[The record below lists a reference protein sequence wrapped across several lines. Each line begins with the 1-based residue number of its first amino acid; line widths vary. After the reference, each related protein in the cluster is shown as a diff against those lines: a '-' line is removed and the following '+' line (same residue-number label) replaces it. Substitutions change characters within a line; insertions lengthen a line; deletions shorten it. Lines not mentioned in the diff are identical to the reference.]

1 MQDEIII
8 HKNQTEMLEFMEDIN
23 DTKIFKC
30 KKCCWYSHNEIC
42 LNPDGAA
49 VSAIPP
55 GHRAGADGSNSS
67 SEAHMHD
74 IIHESLSRQ
83 EKALCLLRDLLEEEY
98 SSLLSRDID
107 TVVSLEFSVQELIRH
122 LALEKTF
129 VIKRL
134 GGMRVAEYADALPD
148 DLAVILL
155 ETLRSI
161 DASEQDVARQ
171 ASRNTTLS
179 LALLDQSSR
188 TRPALTKQ
196 AMPPK
201 AETYG
206 RRGGMRTQHP
216 QAALISGR
224 L

>member
-1 MQDEIII
+1 MHNII
-8 HKNQTEMLEFMEDIN
+8 
-23 DTKIFKC
+23 
-30 KKCCWYSHNEIC
+30 Y
-42 LNPDGAA
+42 
-49 VSAIPP
+49 
-55 GHRAGADGSNSS
+55 
-67 SEAHMHD
+67 
-74 IIHESLSRQ
+74 ESLSRQ
-83 EKALCLLRDLLEEEY
+83 DKALCLLRDLLEEEY
-98 SSLLSRDID
+98 HCLLDRDTD
-107 TVVSLEFSVQELIRH
+107 GVVSLEFSVQELIRH

-134 GGMRVAEYADALPD
+134 GGMRVAEYAGMLPE
-148 DLAVILL
+148 DLAATLL
-155 ETLRSI
+155 ETLRRI
-161 DASEQDVARQ
+161 DTSEQGVARQ

-188 TRPALTKQ
+188 TLQALTSQ

>member
-1 MQDEIII
+1 MQ
-8 HKNQTEMLEFMEDIN
+8 N
-23 DTKIFKC
+23 
-30 KKCCWYSHNEIC
+30 
-42 LNPDGAA
+42 
-49 VSAIPP
+49 
-55 GHRAGADGSNSS
+55 
-67 SEAHMHD
+67 

-83 EKALCLLRDLLEEEY
+83 DKALCLLRDLLEEEY
-98 SSLLSRDID
+98 ICLLSRDTD
-107 TVVSLEFSVQELIRH
+107 AVVSLEFSIQELIRH

-134 GGMRVAEYADALPD
+134 GGMRVAEYAGMLTE
-148 DLAVILL
+148 DLGAALL
-155 ETLRSI
+155 EMTRSI
-161 DASEQDVARQ
+161 DKSEQGVARQ

-188 TRPALTKQ
+188 TLQALTKQ

>member
-1 MQDEIII
+1 M
-8 HKNQTEMLEFMEDIN
+8 
-23 DTKIFKC
+23 
-30 KKCCWYSHNEIC
+30 HNVIY
-42 LNPDGAA
+42 
-49 VSAIPP
+49 
-55 GHRAGADGSNSS
+55 
-67 SEAHMHD
+67 
-74 IIHESLSRQ
+74 ESLSRQ
-83 EKALCLLRDLLEEEY
+83 DKALCLLRDLLEEEY
-98 SSLLSRDID
+98 NCLIGRDTD
-107 TVVSLEFSVQELIRH
+107 GVVSLEFSIQELIRH

-134 GGMRVAEYADALPD
+134 GGMRVAEYAGMLPD
-148 DLAVILL
+148 DLAASLL
-155 ETLRSI
+155 ETLCRI
-161 DASEQDVARQ
+161 DVSEQGVARQ

-188 TRPALTKQ
+188 TLQALTKQ

-206 RRGGMRTQHP
+206 RRGGMRTLHP

>member
-1 MQDEIII
+1 
-8 HKNQTEMLEFMEDIN
+8 
-23 DTKIFKC
+23 
-30 KKCCWYSHNEIC
+30 
-42 LNPDGAA
+42 
-49 VSAIPP
+49 
-55 GHRAGADGSNSS
+55 
-67 SEAHMHD
+67 MHD

-83 EKALCLLRDLLEEEY
+83 DKAICLLRDLLEEEY
-98 SSLLSRDID
+98 NCLLSRDID
-107 TVVSLEFSVQELIRH
+107 AVVSLEFSVQELIRH
-122 LALEKTF
+122 LAVEKTF

-134 GGMRVAEYADALPD
+134 GGMRVAEYSAMLPD
-148 DLAVILL
+148 DMAALLLDIL
-155 ETLRSI
+155 RRI
-161 DASEQDVARQ
+161 DMGEQGVARQ

-188 TRPALTKQ
+188 TLQALTRQ
-196 AMPPK
+196 AMPAK

>member
-1 MQDEIII
+1 M
-8 HKNQTEMLEFMEDIN
+8 
-23 DTKIFKC
+23 
-30 KKCCWYSHNEIC
+30 HNVIY
-42 LNPDGAA
+42 
-49 VSAIPP
+49 
-55 GHRAGADGSNSS
+55 
-67 SEAHMHD
+67 
-74 IIHESLSRQ
+74 ESLSRQ
-83 EKALCLLRDLLEEEY
+83 DKALCLLRDLLEEEY
-98 SSLLSRDID
+98 NCLIGRDTD
-107 TVVSLEFSVQELIRH
+107 GVVSLEFSIQELIRH

-134 GGMRVAEYADALPD
+134 GGMRVAEYAAVLPD
-148 DLAVILL
+148 DLAATLL
-155 ETLRSI
+155 ATLHRI
-161 DASEQDVARQ
+161 DTSEQDVARQ

-188 TRPALTKQ
+188 TLQALTKQ

-206 RRGGMRTQHP
+206 RRGGMRTLHP

>member
-1 MQDEIII
+1 M
-8 HKNQTEMLEFMEDIN
+8 
-23 DTKIFKC
+23 
-30 KKCCWYSHNEIC
+30 HNVIY
-42 LNPDGAA
+42 
-49 VSAIPP
+49 
-55 GHRAGADGSNSS
+55 
-67 SEAHMHD
+67 
-74 IIHESLSRQ
+74 ESLSRQ
-83 EKALCLLRDLLEEEY
+83 DKALCLLRDLLEEEY
-98 SSLLSRDID
+98 NCLIGRDTD
-107 TVVSLEFSVQELIRH
+107 GVVSLEFSIQELIRH

-134 GGMRVAEYADALPD
+134 GGMRVAEYAGMLPD
-148 DLAVILL
+148 DLAASLL
-155 ETLRSI
+155 ETLNHI
-161 DASEQDVARQ
+161 DVSEQSVARQ

-188 TRPALTKQ
+188 TLQALTSQ

-206 RRGGMRTQHP
+206 RRGGMSAQRQT

>member
-1 MQDEIII
+1 M
-8 HKNQTEMLEFMEDIN
+8 
-23 DTKIFKC
+23 
-30 KKCCWYSHNEIC
+30 HNVIY
-42 LNPDGAA
+42 
-49 VSAIPP
+49 
-55 GHRAGADGSNSS
+55 
-67 SEAHMHD
+67 
-74 IIHESLSRQ
+74 ESLSRQ
-83 EKALCLLRDLLEEEY
+83 DKALCLLRDLLEEEY
-98 SSLLSRDID
+98 NCLIGRDTD
-107 TVVSLEFSVQELIRH
+107 GVVSLEFSIQELIRH

-134 GGMRVAEYADALPD
+134 GGMRVAEYAGMLPD
-148 DLAVILL
+148 DLAALLL
-155 ETLRSI
+155 ETLCRI
-161 DASEQDVARQ
+161 DVSEQGVARQ

-188 TRPALTKQ
+188 TLQALTSQ

>member
-1 MQDEIII
+1 MQ
-8 HKNQTEMLEFMEDIN
+8 N
-23 DTKIFKC
+23 
-30 KKCCWYSHNEIC
+30 
-42 LNPDGAA
+42 
-49 VSAIPP
+49 
-55 GHRAGADGSNSS
+55 
-67 SEAHMHD
+67 

-83 EKALCLLRDLLEEEY
+83 DKALRLLCDLLEEEY
-98 SSLLSRDID
+98 SCLLNRDTD
-107 TVVSLEFSVQELIRH
+107 AVVSLEFSVQELIRH

-134 GGMRVAEYADALPD
+134 GGMRVAEYAGMLPD
-148 DLAVILL
+148 DLGAALL

-161 DASEQDVARQ
+161 DASEQSVARQ

-188 TRPALTKQ
+188 NLQALTKQ
-196 AMPPK
+196 VVPPK

>member
-1 MQDEIII
+1 
-8 HKNQTEMLEFMEDIN
+8 
-23 DTKIFKC
+23 
-30 KKCCWYSHNEIC
+30 
-42 LNPDGAA
+42 
-49 VSAIPP
+49 
-55 GHRAGADGSNSS
+55 
-67 SEAHMHD
+67 MHD

-98 SSLLSRDID
+98 NSLLSRDTD
-107 TVVSLEFSVQELIRH
+107 AVVSLEFSVQELIRH
-122 LALEKTF
+122 LAVEKTF

-134 GGMRVAEYADALPD
+134 GGMRAAEYASMLPE
-148 DLAVILL
+148 DLAATLL
-155 ETLRSI
+155 ETLRRI
-161 DASEQDVARQ
+161 DTSEQGVARQ

-188 TRPALTKQ
+188 TLQALTKQ

>member
-1 MQDEIII
+1 M
-8 HKNQTEMLEFMEDIN
+8 
-23 DTKIFKC
+23 
-30 KKCCWYSHNEIC
+30 HNVIY
-42 LNPDGAA
+42 
-49 VSAIPP
+49 
-55 GHRAGADGSNSS
+55 
-67 SEAHMHD
+67 
-74 IIHESLSRQ
+74 ESLSRQ
-83 EKALCLLRDLLEEEY
+83 DKALCLLRDLLEEEY
-98 SSLLSRDID
+98 NCLIGRDTD
-107 TVVSLEFSVQELIRH
+107 GVVSLEFSIQELIRH

-134 GGMRVAEYADALPD
+134 GGMRVAEYAGMLPD
-148 DLAVILL
+148 DLAALLL
-155 ETLRSI
+155 ETLYRI
-161 DASEQDVARQ
+161 DVSEQGVARQ

-188 TRPALTKQ
+188 TLQALTSQ

>member
-1 MQDEIII
+1 M
-8 HKNQTEMLEFMEDIN
+8 
-23 DTKIFKC
+23 
-30 KKCCWYSHNEIC
+30 HNVIY
-42 LNPDGAA
+42 
-49 VSAIPP
+49 
-55 GHRAGADGSNSS
+55 
-67 SEAHMHD
+67 
-74 IIHESLSRQ
+74 ESLSRQ
-83 EKALCLLRDLLEEEY
+83 DKALCLLRDLLEEEY
-98 SSLLSRDID
+98 NCLIGRDTD
-107 TVVSLEFSVQELIRH
+107 GVVSLEFSIQELIRH

-134 GGMRVAEYADALPD
+134 GGMRVAEYAGMLPD
-148 DLAVILL
+148 DLAALLL
-155 ETLRSI
+155 ETLYRI
-161 DASEQDVARQ
+161 DVSEQGVARQ

-188 TRPALTKQ
+188 TLQALTKQ

-206 RRGGMRTQHP
+206 RRGGMRTLHP

>member
-1 MQDEIII
+1 M
-8 HKNQTEMLEFMEDIN
+8 
-23 DTKIFKC
+23 
-30 KKCCWYSHNEIC
+30 HNVIY
-42 LNPDGAA
+42 
-49 VSAIPP
+49 
-55 GHRAGADGSNSS
+55 
-67 SEAHMHD
+67 
-74 IIHESLSRQ
+74 ESLSRQ
-83 EKALCLLRDLLEEEY
+83 DKALCLLRDLLEEEY
-98 SSLLSRDID
+98 NCLIGRDTD
-107 TVVSLEFSVQELIRH
+107 GVVSLEFSIQELIRH
-122 LALEKTF
+122 LALEKTS

-134 GGMRVAEYADALPD
+134 GGMRVAEYAGMLPD
-148 DLAVILL
+148 DLAALLL
-155 ETLRSI
+155 ETLCRI
-161 DASEQDVARQ
+161 DVSEQGVARQ

-188 TRPALTKQ
+188 TLQALTSQ

>member
-1 MQDEIII
+1 
-8 HKNQTEMLEFMEDIN
+8 
-23 DTKIFKC
+23 
-30 KKCCWYSHNEIC
+30 
-42 LNPDGAA
+42 
-49 VSAIPP
+49 
-55 GHRAGADGSNSS
+55 
-67 SEAHMHD
+67 MHD

-98 SSLLSRDID
+98 SSLLSRD
-107 TVVSLEFSVQELIRH
+107 TEVVVSLEFSIQELIRH

-134 GGMRVAEYADALPD
+134 GGMRVAEYAGMLSD
-148 DLAVILL
+148 DLAALL
-155 ETLRSI
+155 LATLHRI
-161 DASEQDVARQ
+161 DTSEQDVARQ

-188 TRPALTKQ
+188 SLQALTKQ
-196 AMPPK
+196 AMPPR

-206 RRGGMRTQHP
+206 RRGGMCTLHP

>member
-1 MQDEIII
+1 M
-8 HKNQTEMLEFMEDIN
+8 
-23 DTKIFKC
+23 
-30 KKCCWYSHNEIC
+30 HNVIY
-42 LNPDGAA
+42 
-49 VSAIPP
+49 
-55 GHRAGADGSNSS
+55 
-67 SEAHMHD
+67 
-74 IIHESLSRQ
+74 ESLSRQ
-83 EKALCLLRDLLEEEY
+83 DKALCLLRDLLEEEY
-98 SSLLSRDID
+98 NCLIGRDTD
-107 TVVSLEFSVQELIRH
+107 GVVSLEFSIQELIRH

-134 GGMRVAEYADALPD
+134 GGMRVAEYAGMLPD
-148 DLAVILL
+148 DLAASLL
-155 ETLRSI
+155 ETLCRI
-161 DASEQDVARQ
+161 DVSEQGVARQ

-188 TRPALTKQ
+188 TLQALTKQ